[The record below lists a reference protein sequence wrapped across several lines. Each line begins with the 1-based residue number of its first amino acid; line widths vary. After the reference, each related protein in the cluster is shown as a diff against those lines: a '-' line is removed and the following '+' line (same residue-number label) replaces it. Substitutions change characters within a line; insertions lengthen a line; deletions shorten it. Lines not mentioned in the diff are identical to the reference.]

1 MKKIILI
8 LITLT
13 LNISVS
19 YASFPIECN
28 LVTDTLQTEEIKQY
42 HYNLQHMGIDL
53 ESCKCISCR
62 SGIAPL
68 LSKPNILSK
77 KKVLDNYPNAKVEY
91 TNTEPNGNL
100 SSFLSVLSA
109 LGAIVFAFL
118 TLASGMVPIGN
129 PGPFLILTLVS
140 LSASILTGI
149 KAKKMGAKIGKAF
162 LGLGVLILGVLFLM
176 LLFSF

>member
-1 MKKIILI
+1 MLI
-8 LITLT
+8 LITLI

-62 SGIAPL
+62 NGIAPL

-77 KKVLDNYPNAKVEY
+77 KKEIEIQNN
-91 TNTEPNGNL
+91 NTEPNGNL

-129 PGPFLILTLVS
+129 PGFFLILILVS
-140 LSASILTGI
+140 LSSSILTGI

-162 LGLGVLILGVLFLM
+162 LGLGVLVLGVLLLM

>member
-1 MKKIILI
+1 MNKIILI

-13 LNISVS
+13 LKISVS
-19 YASFPIECN
+19 YASFPIEWN

-42 HYNLQHMGIDL
+42 HYSLQHMGVDL
-53 ESCKCISCR
+53 ESCKCISCQN
-62 SGIAPL
+62 GIAPL
-68 LSKPNILSK
+68 LSKPKILSK
-77 KKVLDNYPNAKVEY
+77 KKEIEIQNN
-91 TNTEPNGNL
+91 NTEPNGNL
-100 SSFLSVLSA
+100 FSFLSVLSA

-118 TLASGMVPIGN
+118 ALASGMVPIGN

-162 LGLGVLILGVLFLM
+162 LGLGVLVLGVLLLM